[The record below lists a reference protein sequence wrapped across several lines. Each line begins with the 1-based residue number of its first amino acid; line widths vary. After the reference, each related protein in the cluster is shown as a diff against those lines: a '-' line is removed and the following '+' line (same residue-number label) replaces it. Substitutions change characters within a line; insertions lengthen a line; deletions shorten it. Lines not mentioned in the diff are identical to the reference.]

1 MLALHQ
7 RGHEEAALNGPTE
20 TLRMVTADAGED
32 LGLLETAFREAM
44 AKLAGAVVV
53 VTCEVD
59 GRPWGLTV
67 SACCSVSVSP
77 PIILVSLGRHTV
89 SRQQIVSSGWFGIN
103 VLAADNLPA
112 ARHGAV
118 AGAPKFVDDHC
129 EPVSGTRSPLVAGAL
144 AQIDCAVNRTV
155 EVGDHTLVLGDV
167 RGVRNGSRDGRP
179 LLYFDRAF
187 RAVGAPLG

>member
-1 MLALHQ
+1 MS
-7 RGHEEAALNGPTE
+7 GPTE
-20 TLRMVTADAGED
+20 TLRMITADDDED
-32 LGLLETAFREAM
+32 PGPLAAAFREAM
-44 AKLAGAVVV
+44 AQLAGAVVV

-67 SACCSVSVSP
+67 SACCSVSLSP

-89 SRQQIVSSGWFGIN
+89 SRQQILAFGRFGIN

-112 ARHGAV
+112 ARHGAA

-129 EPVSGTRSPLVAGAL
+129 QPVAGTRSPLVAGAL
-144 AQIDCAVNRTV
+144 AQIDCVVNRTV

-167 RGVRNGSRDGRP
+167 RGVRNGGRDGGP
-179 LLYFDRAF
+179 LLYFNRAF
-187 RAVGAPLG
+187 RGVGAPLG